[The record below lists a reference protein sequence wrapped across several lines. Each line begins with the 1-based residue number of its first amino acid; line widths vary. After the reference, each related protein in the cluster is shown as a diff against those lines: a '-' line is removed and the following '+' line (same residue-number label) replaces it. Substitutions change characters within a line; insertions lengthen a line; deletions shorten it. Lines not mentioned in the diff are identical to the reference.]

1 MVTGTLALLIG
12 AAMALAAWSTFDLMF
27 SEERRVARRLRDLSD
42 LERHSAA
49 DVEPLS
55 RPFAQRVVHPFGAAL
70 VRRLHDA
77 APRGYRDT
85 LQQRCRTAGFP
96 SGLDGDSLIV
106 IKVVATLTVGAIV
119 SLLAVVMDADLTRG
133 LLGAAALAALTWF
146 APDVWL
152 SGRVR
157 ARQDALRRELPDML
171 DMLLIAVEAGLG
183 FDAAVTKYVRNRGGP
198 LSEEFAVALREIQ
211 AGMSRREALRGVADR
226 CDTFELSAFV
236 MAMVQAD
243 VFGVSIGSVLRTQ
256 AREIRV
262 KRRQR
267 AEEIAQ
273 KAPAKMVF
281 PLVLCILPATLIV
294 LMTPAV
300 IGIGRAFGLID

>member
-1 MVTGTLALLIG
+1 MVTGTLALFIG
-12 AAMALAAWSTFDLMF
+12 AAIALVAWSTLDLMF
-27 SEERRVARRLRDLSD
+27 SEERRVARRLRELSD
-42 LERHSAA
+42 LERRSAA

-55 RPFAQRVVHPFGAAL
+55 RPFAQRVVHPFGAA
-70 VRRLHDA
+70 VARRLRSA
-77 APRGYRDT
+77 APSGYRET
-85 LQQRCRTAGFP
+85 LQRRCRTAGFP
-96 SGLDGDSLIV
+96 SGLDGDSLLV
-106 IKVVATLTVGAIV
+106 IKVVATVTMGAVV
-119 SLLAVVMDADLTRG
+119 SLLAVVLDADLARG
-133 LLGAAALAALTWF
+133 LLGALALASLTWF
-146 APDVWL
+146 IPDVWL

-183 FDAAVTKYVRNRGGP
+183 FDAAVTKYVQNRGGP

-262 KRRQR
+262 KRRQH